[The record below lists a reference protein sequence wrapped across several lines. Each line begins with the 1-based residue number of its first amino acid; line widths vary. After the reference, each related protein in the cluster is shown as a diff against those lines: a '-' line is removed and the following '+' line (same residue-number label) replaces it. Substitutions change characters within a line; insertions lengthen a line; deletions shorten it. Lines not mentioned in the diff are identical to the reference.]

1 MKTSI
6 ESHGAAHLKVS
17 LDIDGHNPSEKNA
30 RLIEH
35 LLHEIHSIVLQD
47 IAVQKF
53 DHERE
58 RSEFLALFPQGCSAV
73 RVENKYSNRSPN
85 RWYYVY
91 TNVGAIMI
99 GWRARV
105 ILIDWTNSVIEQNAK
120 ELFPEFDTTKID
132 KSIHVWSLQD
142 AQQVITKLYKSGCQY
157 EYLG

>member
-1 MKTSI
+1 MKSSI
-6 ESHGAAHLKVS
+6 ESFGAAQLRVS
-17 LDIDGHNPSEKNA
+17 LEIGGHDPSEKSA
-30 RLIEH
+30 KLIDH

-47 IAVQKF
+47 VTEQKF
-53 DHERE
+53 DHEKE
-58 RSEFLALFPQGCSAV
+58 RSEFLALFPAGCGSV
-73 RVENKYSNRSPN
+73 RVENKYSERSPN

-105 ILIDWTNSVIEQNAK
+105 ILIDWTNSVVTHSAK

-132 KSIHVWSLQD
+132 KSIHMWSLQD
-142 AQQVITKLYKSGCQY
+142 AQKVITKLYKSAYQY